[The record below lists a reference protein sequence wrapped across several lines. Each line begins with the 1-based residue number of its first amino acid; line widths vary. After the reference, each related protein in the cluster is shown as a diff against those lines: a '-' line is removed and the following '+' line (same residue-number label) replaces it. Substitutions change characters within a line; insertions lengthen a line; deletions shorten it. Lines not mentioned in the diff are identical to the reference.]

1 MAPMAN
7 KPYDKQVNVRLSEPV
22 FIKLRDRADAED
34 LKVSDLVRRAI
45 RVFIGTQKNPTEP
58 TK

>member
-1 MAPMAN
+1 MPN
-7 KPYDKQVNVRLSEPV
+7 KAYDKQVNVRLAEPV
-22 FIKLRDRADAED
+22 FIKLRDRAEAED

-45 RVFIGTQKNPTEP
+45 RVFIGTQENPTES